1 MVAIKENSHRFFQDH
16 PIPNGQVMEEDDQVL
31 VCMQLSPAVL
41 AVAGHLVGQHAMEDL
56 TDDNP
61 LSRLPFFDPRLSCDL
76 ETW

>member
-1 MVAIKENSHRFFQDH
+1 MTKKDDH
-16 PIPNGQVMEEDDQVL
+16 VL
-31 VCMQLSPAVL
+31 VCMQLSPTVL

-61 LSRLPFFDPRLSCDL
+61 LSRLPFFDPRLSYDL